1 MLDGEAVVV
10 SDDGR
15 PDFQA
20 LRTRRNGHAVV
31 LYAFDLIEHDG
42 DDLCS
47 LSLPAAQAAACQ
59 ADRQVPAAWLSI

>member
-1 MLDGEAVVV
+1 MVV

-15 PDFQA
+15 PDFRA

-42 DDLCS
+42 EDVCS
-47 LSLPAAQAAACQ
+47 LSLLTSKAV
-59 ADRQVPAAWLSI
+59 RREREEEWR